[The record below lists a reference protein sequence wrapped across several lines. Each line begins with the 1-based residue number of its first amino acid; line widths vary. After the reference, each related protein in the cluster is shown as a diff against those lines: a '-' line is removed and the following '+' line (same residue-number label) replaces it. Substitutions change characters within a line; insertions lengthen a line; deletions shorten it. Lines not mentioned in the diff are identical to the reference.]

1 MFEATR
7 PISTRP
13 RPDAMRPRPRPDT
26 TRPRPDAMRPRPR
39 PDTTRPR
46 PNNLASRPHRPQH
59 PCVTVCHLTL
69 VRLSNAI
76 VLWGRWLMQAL
87 RGAQPSQIFDCWSNR
102 LFCQCLR
109 VFIDANNVGKTPK
122 FLSRNTPTLFYQ
134 HPFIFSGITV
144 RKSN

>member
-7 PISTRP
+7 PIS
-13 RPDAMRPRPRPDT
+13 

-109 VFIDANNVGKTPK
+109 VFIDANNVGKTLNFCLGAPQHFFINITGHK
-122 FLSRNTPTLFYQ
+122 CHSTDTLAETQATANPLQAAIVYA
-134 HPFIFSGITV
+134 H
-144 RKSN
+144 